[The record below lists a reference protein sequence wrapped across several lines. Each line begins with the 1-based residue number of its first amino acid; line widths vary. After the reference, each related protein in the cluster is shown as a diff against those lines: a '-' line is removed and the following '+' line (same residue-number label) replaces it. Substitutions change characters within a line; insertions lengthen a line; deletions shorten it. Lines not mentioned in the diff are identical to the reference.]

1 MKWVFSIL
9 LLLVSSVS
17 FGQGFSY
24 SYVDPCSK
32 KINTVYIP
40 SGQGSVTVSYY
51 GVSNTFTQTD
61 FQNGTF
67 SAWMYSV
74 SAASSQPCEGLKTE
88 TQTKT
93 NTIITNNIIST
104 LTSVTAAATMSVT
117 SSISTVSSQS
127 AGTALGNSVNNSSD
141 NSSGGGNTK
150 ENKDGQ
156 NNSGSKPNNQES
168 GTSGQPQGGGTTTNS
183 SQGTNKTEGGSASGT
198 NQSTEGGNQP
208 SGSPVGGNTAQNQ
221 PNTSPNTGKTEPNT
235 GNSGTNTGNSGN
247 TTQSGSNTE
256 NSTQSGTNT
265 GQNGGSSTQ
274 SGTNTG
280 QNGGSSTQSGT
291 NTGNSGSNTGN
302 SGSNTGN
309 SGSNTG
315 NSGSG
320 GGNTGNSGSN
330 TNNTGGSGGG
340 TDTKTNTTD
349 PTTTPTDTKSGGN
362 GGTTNSVANA
372 AEASSGGSTSNAS
385 EGSGGSSK
393 GGAKSN
399 VRVGSIIGTGDI
411 VAIRSAEDNENS
423 FKATMSITKS
433 NTDNSRAKGA
443 LLNFTTAINNSNLT
457 FYGAFTNKKKS
468 NTLICANSTMINFN
482 YDLFNTT
489 TVLESHRWNK
499 LSLMGGLNYTIG
511 SMAETSFSNI
521 SAVGGGF
528 YMFKASKNLSGNM
541 LLLAVYSPFT
551 KFYEGSW
558 WKSGTL
564 LVPFSSW
571 DYSISK
577 NFKYNV
583 SFSGTWEVGK
593 SVLQYQILTGG
604 KIML

>member
-1 MKWVFSIL
+1 MKWIFSIL
-9 LLLVSSVS
+9 LLLVSSTS

-32 KINTVYIP
+32 KTNTVYIP

-51 GVSNTFTQTD
+51 GVSSTFTQAD
-61 FQNGTF
+61 FQNGVF
-67 SAWMYSV
+67 SSWMYTV
-74 SAASSQPCEGLKTE
+74 SAASSQPCQGLKTE

-141 NSSGGGNTK
+141 NSSGGGNSK

-156 NNSGSKPNNQES
+156 NNSGSKSNNQE
-168 GTSGQPQGGGTTTNS
+168 GGASGQTQGGGTTTNS
-183 SQGTNKTEGGSASGT
+183 SQGTNKTEGGSTSGT
-198 NQSTEGGNQP
+198 NQPTEGGNQP

-221 PNTSPNTGKTEPNT
+221 PNTSPNTGNSGSNT
-235 GNSGTNTGNSGN
+235 GNSSNTTQTGSNTGNN
-247 TTQSGSNTE
+247 
-256 NSTQSGTNT
+256 
-265 GQNGGSSTQ
+265 TQ

-291 NTGNSGSNTGN
+291 NTGNSGSNTN
-302 SGSNTGN
+302 NTGG
-309 SGSNTG
+309 SGGTNTG

-330 TNNTGGSGGG
+330 TNNTGGSGGSGGG

-349 PTTTPTDTKSGGN
+349 PTTTPTDSKSGGN

-385 EGSGGSSK
+385 EGSGGGGK

-399 VRVGSIIGTGDI
+399 IKVGSIIGTGDI
-411 VAIRSAEDNENS
+411 VAIRSAEDNANS
-423 FKATMSITKS
+423 FKATMSVTKS

-457 FYGAFTNKKKS
+457 FYGAFTNKSKS

-489 TVLESHRWNK
+489 TVLESHRFNK
-499 LSLMGGLNYTIG
+499 FSLMGGLNYTIG

-551 KFYEGSW
+551 KFYEGTW
-558 WKSGTL
+558 WQSGTL

-577 NFKYNV
+577 KFKYNI